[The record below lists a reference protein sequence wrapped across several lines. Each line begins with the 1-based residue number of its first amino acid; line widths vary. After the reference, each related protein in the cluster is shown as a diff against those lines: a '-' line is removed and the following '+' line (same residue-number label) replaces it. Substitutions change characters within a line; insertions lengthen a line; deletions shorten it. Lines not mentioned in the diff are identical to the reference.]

1 MTNWKPPQENKKLTA
16 TDIVGIVALVRPH
29 YSRIVGCNEN
39 LHEVM
44 LEAIEH
50 GAYVWAN
57 PAKQRTCINTSM
69 PNSKGWMKVH
79 GTYTMPPLDAA

>member
-1 MTNWKPPQENKKLTA
+1 MTRFNLMEHGLAQQQAIL
-16 TDIVGIVALVRPH
+16 DMRPH
-29 YSRIVGCNEN
+29 YSRIVGADEN

-57 PAKQRTCINTSM
+57 PAKKRTCINTSM

-79 GTYTMPPLDAA
+79 GTYSMPPEAA